1 MSEERETLPMAGGC
15 GDNCA
20 CGQEEREESNPS
32 YATVDVFVE
41 QYSKALR
48 EYLRRTLTTD
58 GTHHIEDLGAHTAS
72 FSEAFATIAGYF

>member
-20 CGQEEREESNPS
+20 CNQEEREESNPS